1 MSANTDPNW
10 TVASQT
16 SEGTILSVSDGE
28 QTFDAVTSGNDI
40 YDIRNGDGDSVG
52 TLDASE

>member
-10 TVASQT
+10 AINSQT
-16 SEGTILSVSDGE
+16 SDGTILSVTDGKD
-28 QTFDAVTSGNDI
+28 TFDAVTSGNDI
-40 YDIRNGDGDSVG
+40 YDIRDGNGDSIG